1 MHFATEGMPPAAIHI
16 ISTIN
21 CDVRVCVHGEDTHTF
36 RAIRALGNTANMAT
50 AVSISAKTWRGEGRR
65 EDRHTAPNTA
75 ALRDMELDALH
86 SREWEGGRLKPSGG
100 NTYRKNNT
108 EELNMHRKCDNGG
121 MKLLSI

>member
-1 MHFATEGMPPAAIHI
+1 M
-16 ISTIN
+16 
-21 CDVRVCVHGEDTHTF
+21 HTF

-86 SREWEGGRLKPSGG
+86 NKGQKGVCLKQ
-100 NTYRKNNT
+100 NMAIHT
-108 EELNMHRKCDNGG
+108 ERTALKKHVQEM
-121 MKLLSI
+121 